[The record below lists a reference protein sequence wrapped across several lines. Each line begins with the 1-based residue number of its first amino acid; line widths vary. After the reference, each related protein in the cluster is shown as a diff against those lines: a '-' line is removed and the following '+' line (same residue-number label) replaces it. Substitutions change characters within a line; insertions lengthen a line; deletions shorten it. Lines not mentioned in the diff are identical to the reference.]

1 MGYAKNRLSFLFRE
15 NTFLYIIIFGFG
27 ILLSVQVFQNRIV
40 LQGYSSSLAVQES
53 AIGKQL
59 PSLTLQTLRG
69 NSVGL
74 NESQQDYTLLIFLH
88 TECDFCKLDLP
99 LWQTLYERGEKNNIR
114 VLGVTAET
122 DRDKI
127 LDYVEENKVSFPV
140 LLDLDSKLFAAST
153 VDYTPTKILLS
164 RDREIVQVWR
174 GWTTQSSHE
183 NSLGALR
190 MIFNVHPQ
198 EVPQR
203 QD

>member
-1 MGYAKNRLSFLFRE
+1 MQRNRFSVLFRE
-15 NTFLYIIIFGFG
+15 NTFLYIIIIGLG
-27 ILLSVQVFQNRIV
+27 ILLAVQVFQNRIA
-40 LQGYSSSLAVQES
+40 LQGYSSSSLAVQES

-59 PSLTLQTLRG
+59 PSLTLQTLKG

-74 NESQQDYTLLIFLH
+74 SESQQDYTLLIFLH
-88 TECDFCKLDLP
+88 TECDFCKLDMP
-99 LWQTLYERGEKNNIR
+99 LWRTIYERGEENNIR

-127 LDYVEENKVSFPV
+127 LDYVEENKISFPV
-140 LLDLDSKLFAAST
+140 LLDPDSELFAAST

-164 RDREIVQVWR
+164 RDGEILQVWR

-183 NSLGALR
+183 SSLGALR
-190 MIFNVHPQ
+190 MVFNVHPQ